1 MQKIRRDD
9 TVVVMKGSDRGRT
22 GQVRKVLPTGK
33 KTDKYGNAKDT
44 RVIVTGV
51 NMVKRHQRPRSAQH
65 PGGII
70 EREAPM
76 SWANVAL
83 LCASCGKPARVGFR
97 LLADGRKVRYCKQCD
112 ASLD

>member
-9 TVVVMKGSDRGRT
+9 TVVVLKGKDRGRT
-22 GQVRKVLPTGK
+22 GQVRKVIPSGK
-33 KTDKYGNAKDT
+33 KTDKYGNPADA

-51 NMVKRHQRPRSAQH
+51 NVLKKHQRPRSAQH

-70 EREAPM
+70 ERESPVA
-76 SWANVAL
+76 WANVAL
-83 LCASCGKPARVGFR
+83 LCASCNRPTRVGFR
-97 LLADGRKVRYCKQCD
+97 LLADGRKVRVCKRCD